1 MLRFLS
7 LSSGSCG
14 NCYFLSDGKA
24 GLLIDAGVSVRRLK
38 RILLEHNLGLDS
50 FQAILVT
57 HDHLDHI
64 RHLGSYCKHLRK
76 PVYTTGDLRIALL
89 NHTFTMDYIG
99 GCCIDLPEG
108 SAYRIPLGE
117 DIPEDACPSVK
128 LTVNQHIQT
137 QFFLMTDAGRVTD
150 EALSFACKAD
160 SVVIESN
167 YDPGMLIGGP
177 YTHELKMRICQGY
190 GHLSNDE
197 CASAITMFWHPG
209 LKNIF
214 LCHLSENNNT
224 PDLAFAAAA
233 DALKSIPVGNGVTAK
248 DLTYLQALP
257 RSRPSALFDL

>member
-117 DIPEDACPSVK
+117 DIPEDGCPSVRYFVVPHDAVLQK
-128 LTVNQHIQT
+128 VDEHRVAYSDIDVNQHVNNARYIAWA
-137 QFFLMTDAGRVTD
+137 MDAIPEEVVNDRPVSEVSINFIK
-150 EALSFACKAD
+150 EAIPGEVVDLYHAEAEGVHYVEGKVAD
-160 SVVIESN
+160 SV
-167 YDPGMLIGGP
+167 
-177 YTHELKMRICQGY
+177 
-190 GHLSNDE
+190 
-197 CASAITMFWHPG
+197 
-209 LKNIF
+209 IF
-214 LCHLSENNNT
+214 T
-224 PDLAFAAAA
+224 TRF
-233 DALKSIPVGNGVTAK
+233 V
-248 DLTYLQALP
+248 
-257 RSRPSALFDL
+257 F